1 LAKIFDLIGHC
12 FIQIGTFFTIFKS
25 I

>member
-12 FIQIGTFFTIFKS
+12 FYSNKQILFTIS
-25 I
+25 LN